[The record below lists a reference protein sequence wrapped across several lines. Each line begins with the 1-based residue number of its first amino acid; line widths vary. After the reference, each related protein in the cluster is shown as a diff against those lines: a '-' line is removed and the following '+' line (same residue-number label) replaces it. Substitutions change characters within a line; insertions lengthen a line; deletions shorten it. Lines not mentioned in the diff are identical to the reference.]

1 MRFVS
6 LWRGLDLAELAAG
19 PVATMVVDLAVLA
32 AGPVTDM
39 IARVPVL
46 EASSVVLRCGMR
58 SGRLEPVN

>member
-6 LWRGLDLAELAAG
+6 LWRELDLAELAAG
-19 PVATMVVDLAVLA
+19 PVANMVDLAVLA